1 MIWNKVKL
9 LLMLYEKNNESKD
22 KTVAASRHLS
32 ITVIQAKNA
41 EIVVT
46 SGNVTCTKICNP
58 TRSSE
63 ASCATN
69 EEPR

>member
-1 MIWNKVKL
+1 MYVLDFTKYLHLSKD
-9 LLMLYEKNNESKD
+9 KPTKD

-32 ITVIQAKNA
+32 ITVIKAKNA
-41 EIVVT
+41 EIVVA